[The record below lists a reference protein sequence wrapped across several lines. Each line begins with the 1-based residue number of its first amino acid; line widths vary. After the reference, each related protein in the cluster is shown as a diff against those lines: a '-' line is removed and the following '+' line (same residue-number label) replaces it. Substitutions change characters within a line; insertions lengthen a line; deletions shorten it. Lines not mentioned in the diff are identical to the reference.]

1 MSVSK
6 DFDIINH
13 ESLTR
18 NLVILNFSNNSIKII
33 LSYLTN

>member
-6 DFDIINH
+6 DFDTISY

-18 NLVILNFSNNSIKII
+18 NLVILNFSNNFIKII